1 MTFVLVRSSS
11 LQIVMQIVCMIPR
24 CPRSL
29 CNLWEWI
36 TDWPLRPRP
45 LLLLTPPTPRGSLDH
60 VVNWPR
66 IWESRRPVWSALCAA
81 PHSTGRGSLIK
92 PLHFLLFSFLYN
104 LLPCW
109 KKNSLDLLNWISW
122 CPIEPGHGFLET
134 VLDTFILVLALLC
147 WLNCNNNQFNRPALP
162 I

>member
-109 KKNSLDLLNWISW
+109 KKKQPRPAKLDQLVSNWTWSQFSW
-122 CPIEPGHGFLET
+122 DCA

-147 WLNCNNNQFNRPALP
+147 WLN
-162 I
+162 